1 MRGRER
7 DAVEGVGVE
16 QRRKVC
22 FSFESDFRHQGSH
35 RLSPRDVAHG
45 KSREPRGRAR
55 ARSCARSVVSECA
68 RAREQAAARGHH
80 IGSGAT
86 RPEVG
91 AFQLVPEK
99 AFYHFFLLSSVMRCD
114 APASPGSGLKSTRGL
129 KPGLTFKLHRCDG
142 LIIFGPFQKTCE
154 ISSFTMRY
162 VGS

>member
-22 FSFESDFRHQGSH
+22 FSFESDFRHQGSR

-55 ARSCARSVVSECA
+55 ARAHAHVPSSQNARP
-68 RAREQAAARGHH
+68 REQATARGHH

-99 AFYHFFLLSSVMRCD
+99 AFYRFFCSAV
-114 APASPGSGLKSTRGL
+114 
-129 KPGLTFKLHRCDG
+129 
-142 LIIFGPFQKTCE
+142 
-154 ISSFTMRY
+154 
-162 VGS
+162 